1 MMHWYGGGM
10 GWWGAMG
17 AVLVVALF
25 WALVLGSVIVLVR
38 YLVDGH
44 ISRRDMPL
52 ESTAPAAIL
61 AARFA
66 RGEIS
71 ESEYRDRLAVLRE
84 TRRSTTP

>member
-10 GWWGAMG
+10 GWWGAVG
-17 AVLVVALF
+17 VVLLVALF
-25 WALVLGSVIVLVR
+25 WALVLGSVVVLVR

-44 ISRRDMPL
+44 NSRRDVPL
-52 ESTAPAAIL
+52 ESTSPADIL

-66 RGEIS
+66 RGEIG

-84 TRRSTTP
+84 AHRFTTP